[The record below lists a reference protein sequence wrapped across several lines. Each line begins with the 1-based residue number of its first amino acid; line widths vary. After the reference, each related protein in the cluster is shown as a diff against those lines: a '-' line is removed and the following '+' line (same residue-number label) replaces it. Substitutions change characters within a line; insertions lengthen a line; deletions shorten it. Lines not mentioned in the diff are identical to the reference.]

1 MIFHTLKEL
10 QKNRKKIEH
19 RIKEFEKVLEESSKE
34 NEENE
39 LSPNLFYHSLIK
51 MVSKFI
57 LNILILCQIKLA

>member
-1 MIFHTLKEL
+1 MIFHTLKES

-51 MVSKFI
+51 MVS
-57 LNILILCQIKLA
+57 